1 MDKRFRYIS
10 IYLYRGC
17 AARHPD
23 EISVGRLTSGR
34 ETSTGQLHLS
44 RQHLHLY
51 ANVKNVTTEEPH

>member
-17 AARHPD
+17 AACHPN

-34 ETSTGQLHLS
+34 KTSTG
-44 RQHLHLY
+44 
-51 ANVKNVTTEEPH
+51 